1 MTALSVFVGI
11 LGAQIV
17 WIILSGIVLC
27 VALRSKRFIRGYVR
41 TIKRIAET
49 AEEIEEEE
57 DLF

>member
-27 VALRSKRFIRGYVR
+27 VALRSKWFIRKYVEV
-41 TIKRIAET
+41 IKRIAET
-49 AEEIEEEE
+49 AEEIAEEE